1 VTLNASAGLLQQ
13 GRKMSIASNAPLA
26 GNAHIDIPA
35 LDWLAGLI
43 SPALITEGRL
53 QSDLRIAGTLDDP
66 RLSGQVAGDALRMF
80 LTDLGVDLRQG
91 QLAGSFTEDRF
102 VLQRLRF
109 AGGDGELLLSGP
121 IRLAGGQ
128 PSGELKLQARR
139 YPLLNASDRRVVLSG
154 DSDVALAAPVLRVR
168 GRLHVDQGRI
178 DIGKSELPQL
188 SDDVVIVGRQQGEG
202 KPLGTDISLAIDL
215 GEQLRLEGRGLKA
228 RLEGELTVGNRPGQA
243 LATEGTVRLVDGTF
257 SAYTRELKIEEGVL
271 RFTGAINNPAL
282 NILAMRR
289 GQEVA
294 AGVSVRGT
302 MLSPRLTLVSEP
314 NVPDSAKLSWLVL
327 GQGISSA
334 TGPADAASMQAAS
347 GSLLSGSSVAGTPS
361 TLSRSAEAQ
370 QQRVLSLGRQVSERL
385 YLSVAQNLETTNPAL
400 RVRYALSPKLTA
412 EVEAGTISFLS
423 LFYNIAF
430 Y

>member
-1 VTLNASAGLLQQ
+1 
-13 GRKMSIASNAPLA
+13 
-26 GNAHIDIPA
+26 
-35 LDWLAGLI
+35 
-43 SPALITEGRL
+43 
-53 QSDLRIAGTLDDP
+53 
-66 RLSGQVAGDALRMF
+66 
-80 LTDLGVDLRQG
+80 
-91 QLAGSFTEDRF
+91 
-102 VLQRLRF
+102 
-109 AGGDGELLLSGP
+109 
-121 IRLAGGQ
+121 
-128 PSGELKLQARR
+128 
-139 YPLLNASDRRVVLSG
+139 
-154 DSDVALAAPVLRVR
+154 
-168 GRLHVDQGRI
+168 
-178 DIGKSELPQL
+178 
-188 SDDVVIVGRQQGEG
+188 
-202 KPLGTDISLAIDL
+202 
-215 GEQLRLEGRGLKA
+215 LRLEGRGLKA

-430 Y
+430 D